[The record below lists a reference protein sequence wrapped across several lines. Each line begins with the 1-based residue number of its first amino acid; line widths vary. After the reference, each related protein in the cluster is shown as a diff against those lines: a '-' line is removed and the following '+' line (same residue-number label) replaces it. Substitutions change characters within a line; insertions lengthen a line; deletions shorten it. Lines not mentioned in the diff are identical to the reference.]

1 MVSKLKKT
9 NNNKT
14 KQKKDPYSMVRG
26 AEKIITK
33 FGTENLYTN
42 LQSER
47 CDCAIK
53 KKGFRHFF
61 PTTEDTVPTVSCFK
75 FSFLLFVKWLIDAFL
90 EMKLCILL
98 FMRSTQYTEWNPG
111 FQRGKK
117 INNKKICLLKPPCK
131 NGSFIYKSL
140 TLRKNICTMY

>member
-1 MVSKLKKT
+1 MREIPTAWLEGQRKLSQILARK
-9 NNNKT
+9 
-14 KQKKDPYSMVRG
+14 
-26 AEKIITK
+26 
-33 FGTENLYTN
+33 NLYTN

-53 KKGFRHFF
+53 KKGFRHFSDYWRHGTHCLLLQVF
-61 PTTEDTVPTVSCFK
+61 
-75 FSFLLFVKWLIDAFL
+75 FSSFFFLVKWLIDAFL

-111 FQRGKK
+111 FQQGKK
-117 INNKKICLLKPPCK
+117 SITKNNFCLLKPPCK

>member
-14 KQKKDPYSMVRG
+14 KQNKKKDPYSMVRG

-53 KKGFRHFF
+53 KKGFRHF
-61 PTTEDTVPTVSCFK
+61 SN
-75 FSFLLFVKWLIDAFL
+75 
-90 EMKLCILL
+90 
-98 FMRSTQYTEWNPG
+98 Y
-111 FQRGKK
+111 
-117 INNKKICLLKPPCK
+117 
-131 NGSFIYKSL
+131 
-140 TLRKNICTMY
+140 